1 MENEEKENDLLPN
14 VAKIEEEELQTIIK
28 NKDVNALREVFTN
41 VPTIDIADAADNL
54 DPKDLIFIFRNV
66 ESSYTADFFDD
77 LSQDTREALVKTMT
91 NKELVEIINASY
103 ADDIADIVTEMP
115 ANLAS
120 KVLRAADKE
129 MRADINKLLKYEEST
144 AGSIMTTEYL
154 EFLDSN
160 TVQHTMDSI
169 REKGK
174 DAETIYTIFVRN
186 SSRHFVGTVD
196 LDDLIFASPNQKLS
210 EIMNHDIVSVKTDTD
225 QEEVA
230 KTFRRYDLNALAVLN
245 NDERL
250 VGIITIDDAVDVM
263 EEENSEDFAR
273 VMKMEPT
280 EKPYMELTA
289 WENAKKCFPWL
300 IVLLILGTFTTM
312 VLDRLEHLDIFLA
325 LPVLIAFIPT
335 LMDTSGNAGGQTTGM
350 MIRSLALGEVTAK
363 DVLRV
368 LWKEVRSALIIGGIV
383 ASFAFVWII
392 IEEYTGIVSIKSNN
406 VDFTGKTIWNGEVW
420 TGEFALYAVRL
431 SGLVSLTMYAAIVLS
446 KTVGTLLPMFA
457 ALIKKDPALIS
468 QPMLTTIMDVTTLIV
483 YFGVSS
489 LIFLGF
495 I

>member
-1 MENEEKENDLLPN
+1 MPDSDQETSSFPY
-14 VAKIEEEELQTIIK
+14 QH
-28 NKDVNALREVFTN
+28 RTN

-300 IVLLILGTFTTM
+300 IVLLVLGTFTTM

-325 LPVLIAFIPT
+325 LPILIAFIPT

-368 LWKEVRSALIIGGIV
+368 LWKEIRSALIIGGIV

-392 IEEYTGIVSIKSNN
+392 IEEYTGIVSIKSSN

-420 TGEFALYAVRL
+420 TGEFALYAIRL

-489 LIFLGF
+489 LVFLGF